1 MSNIH
6 GFDNYSQ
13 SNPVGIRSSTSSSSS
28 NQDDRIFIPSIY
40 RLRTVTAFLLIINIS
55 IYFFQIIAFYMY
67 FNKKG
72 NSWGC
77 LLISFGAFQ
86 GGKIKNHYQYYRFIS
101 SMFLHNSMAHMGSN
115 SLSLF
120 FLGFQVENEINN
132 KLYYGLLYF
141 ISGLTGNFLS
151 LLFNQSNISLG
162 ASGAIIGL
170 CGNFVIYFL
179 LNYRKMSER
188 KRYSYGTMFLFLF
201 INLFSGLAEGGE
213 NINMASHI
221 GGFLG
226 GFAYSVILT
235 YKRNVQ
241 LQFNNTFAKR
251 LYYLSILF
259 LILLPIITIGV
270 VAYKKVPNTADYI
283 CKIPLSLMNK

>member
-6 GFDNYSQ
+6 GFDNYSR
-13 SNPVGIRSSTSSSSS
+13 NEPVGIQSSINSSS
-28 NQDDRIFIPSIY
+28 NKDDRIFIPSIY

-55 IYFFQIIAFYMY
+55 IYLFQIIAFYMF
-67 FNKKG
+67 FNNKG
-72 NSWGC
+72 NSWSC
-77 LLISFGAFQ
+77 LIISFGAFQ
-86 GGKIKNHYQYYRFIS
+86 GGKIKNHYQYYRFIT
-101 SMFLHNSMAHMGSN
+101 SMFLHNSIAHMGSN

-141 ISGLTGNFLS
+141 ISGLAGNFLS
-151 LLFNQSNISLG
+151 LLFNQINTSLG

-188 KRYSYGTMFLFLF
+188 KKYSYGTMFLFLF

-213 NINMASHI
+213 HINMASHI

-226 GFAYSVILT
+226 GFAFSIILT
-235 YKRNVQ
+235 YKRNIQ
-241 LQFNNTFAKR
+241 LQFNNTLAKR
-251 LYYLSILF
+251 LYYLSIIF
-259 LILLPIITIGV
+259 LISLPLITIGV
-270 VAYKKVPNTADYI
+270 VAYKKIPNIADYI

>member
-1 MSNIH
+1 MSKVH

-13 SNPVGIRSSTSSSSS
+13 NKEVGIQSSTNMS
-28 NQDDRIFIPSIY
+28 NRDDRIFIPSIY
-40 RLRTVTAFLLIINIS
+40 KIRTVTFFLLVLNIS
-55 IYFFQIIAFYMY
+55 IYIFQLIAFYMY

-77 LLISFGAFQ
+77 LLMTFGAFQ
-86 GGKIKNHYQYYRFIS
+86 GGKIKNRYQYYRFIS
-101 SMFLHNSMAHMGSN
+101 SMFLHNSMAHAGSN

-132 KLYYGLLYF
+132 KLHYGLLYI
-141 ISGLTGNFLS
+141 ISGLAGNFLS
-151 LLFNQSNISLG
+151 LIMNQNTISVG

-170 CGNFVIYFL
+170 CGNFVIFFL
-179 LNYRKMSER
+179 LNYRNMSER

-201 INLFSGLAEGGE
+201 INLFSGLTEGGE

-226 GFAYSVILT
+226 GFAFSIILI
-235 YKRNVQ
+235 YKKNIQ
-241 LQFNNTFAKR
+241 LQFNNPLARK
-251 LYYLSILF
+251 LYIISIIF
-259 LILLPIITIGV
+259 LIMLPLTTIGV
-270 VAYKKVPNTADYI
+270 VAYKKVGNYADYI
-283 CKIPLSLMNK
+283 CKNPIIFK